1 MKIII
6 ALTILA
12 NFAWAQAQ
20 ITPDY
25 EKETRWASHVEDGL
39 MDGDVVWLLANQRE
53 FMGIYTPSETDTKLT
68 AILVHGLG
76 VHPDWTQV
84 IQPLRVALTERGF
97 NTLSI
102 QMPVLANGISGDSYT
117 PLFGN
122 ADQRIR
128 TSINYIE
135 SEGLVPDVLIA
146 HSMGSKMSSHYLS
159 NNNNKI
165 KRFVA
170 IGMGE
175 GSPKYL
181 NKINIPVLD
190 LYGNDDIP
198 SVLSVTRQKKQA
210 SSHNP
215 NYTQKMVN
223 LDHFFNDKD
232 TLLINTVSSWLKQE
246 ISKVE
251 KT

>member
-6 ALTILA
+6 IVLTILA

-25 EKETRWASHVEDGL
+25 EKEARWASHVEDGL
-39 MDGDVVWLLANQRE
+39 MDGDIVLLLAGKHE
-53 FMGIYTPSETDTKLT
+53 FIGIYTPSETDTKLT

-84 IQPLRVALTERGF
+84 IQPLRVALTEKGF

-117 PLFGN
+117 ALFEN

-128 TSINYIE
+128 ASVEYIE
-135 SEGLVPDVLIA
+135 TEGLIADVLIA

-159 NNNNKI
+159 NNIDTKI

-181 NKINIPVLD
+181 NKINIPMLD

-198 SVLSVTRQKKQA
+198 SVLNVTRQKKQA

-223 LDHFFNDKD
+223 SDHFFNDKD
-232 TLLINTVSSWLKQE
+232 ILLIDAVNSWLK
-246 ISKVE
+246 
-251 KT
+251 